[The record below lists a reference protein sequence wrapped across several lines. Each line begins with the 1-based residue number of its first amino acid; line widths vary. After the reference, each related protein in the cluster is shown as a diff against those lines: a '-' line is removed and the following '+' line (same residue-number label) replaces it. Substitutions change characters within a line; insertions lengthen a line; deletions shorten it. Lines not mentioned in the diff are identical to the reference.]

1 MLRSVDLPLRSFP
14 LQTEPGG
21 HAPDDTFGPFRVLH
35 QIGAGVLGPVFRA
48 YDPES
53 ERLVAIK
60 LFRLD
65 LPPERVHQLVDEFQW
80 LIAASLTHPGIAAPI
95 ATGICEAQ
103 PFLAQEYVTAESLDV
118 AIRDS
123 GPLQVAD
130 ALRVATQLAAALDF
144 AAVANIAH
152 GALHPRDVLV
162 SPEQTRLTGIGVAHA
177 LEEIGAVAPVRR
189 PYTAPERVGGVLW
202 NRRADV
208 FSLAAL
214 VHEML
219 WGRRVVG
226 TGTQAA
232 ESLTELSGAD
242 LETLRATFARA
253 LDENP
258 AERFE
263 TALEFA
269 QALKNAFSEI
279 APSRPGLPTPG
290 VRPPTAVAELQ
301 RPRQSTTD
309 DRLRTEEA
317 EPLLPLD
324 EPPFKPEGHKDFDVA
339 EVFQQPDPQ
348 VDRDIRVDQSRFANL
363 ESTSPPIVPMESPL
377 GESGRGPATTDRAS
391 EHAVPAGLM
400 ETYQVTAQPSGLESS
415 RSAIW
420 PLALALV
427 VGLALGFAGGYGVGL
442 RDRTAPVVATSPSLT
457 EPVVAAPAA
466 VSVPV
471 KRPAVEPIG
480 NPVRSS
486 TGSGRPEFVL
496 GRPKAEAAETIA
508 TTAAATARNRP
519 AATAGQVGQLTLR
532 SVPSSA
538 LVFLDGKASGRTP
551 TIFRELA
558 RGAHRIQ
565 VTRDGYTAVDRR
577 VVIAQSGPSQTVTL
591 RLPRAPVAVKTTPAA
606 GPVRVAPATT
616 DQVKGSVDVDSRP
629 SGAKVFVDG
638 RLVGK
643 TPMMLSDVSVGDH
656 AIRLELD
663 GYARWSSSVRIVLN
677 EQNRVTASLEK

>member
-1 MLRSVDLPLRSFP
+1 
-14 LQTEPGG
+14 
-21 HAPDDTFGPFRVLH
+21 
-35 QIGAGVLGPVFRA
+35 
-48 YDPES
+48 
-53 ERLVAIK
+53 
-60 LFRLD
+60 
-65 LPPERVHQLVDEFQW
+65 
-80 LIAASLTHPGIAAPI
+80 
-95 ATGICEAQ
+95 
-103 PFLAQEYVTAESLDV
+103 
-118 AIRDS
+118 
-123 GPLQVAD
+123 
-130 ALRVATQLAAALDF
+130 
-144 AAVANIAH
+144 
-152 GALHPRDVLV
+152 
-162 SPEQTRLTGIGVAHA
+162 
-177 LEEIGAVAPVRR
+177 
-189 PYTAPERVGGVLW
+189 
-202 NRRADV
+202 
-208 FSLAAL
+208 
-214 VHEML
+214 
-219 WGRRVVG
+219 
-226 TGTQAA
+226 
-232 ESLTELSGAD
+232 
-242 LETLRATFARA
+242 
-253 LDENP
+253 
-258 AERFE
+258 
-263 TALEFA
+263 
-269 QALKNAFSEI
+269 
-279 APSRPGLPTPG
+279 
-290 VRPPTAVAELQ
+290 
-301 RPRQSTTD
+301 
-309 DRLRTEEA
+309 
-317 EPLLPLD
+317 
-324 EPPFKPEGHKDFDVA
+324 
-339 EVFQQPDPQ
+339 
-348 VDRDIRVDQSRFANL
+348 
-363 ESTSPPIVPMESPL
+363 
-377 GESGRGPATTDRAS
+377 
-391 EHAVPAGLM
+391 M
-400 ETYQVTAQPSGLESS
+400 ETYQVAAQPSGLESS

-427 VGLALGFAGGYGVGL
+427 VGVALGFAGGYGVGL
-442 RDRTAPVVATSPSLT
+442 RDRTVPVVATSPSLS
-457 EPVVAAPAA
+457 EPVVAAPPA

-471 KRPAVEPIG
+471 KTPAVEAIG

-538 LVFLDGKASGRTP
+538 LVFVDGKASGRTP

-591 RLPRAPVAVKTTPAA
+591 RLPRAPLAVKTTPAA